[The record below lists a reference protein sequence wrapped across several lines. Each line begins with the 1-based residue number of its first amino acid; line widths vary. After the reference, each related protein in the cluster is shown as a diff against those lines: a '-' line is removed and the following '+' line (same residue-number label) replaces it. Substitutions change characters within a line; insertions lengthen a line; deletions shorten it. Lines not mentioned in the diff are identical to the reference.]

1 MVEQKSVGW
10 SCQER
15 PLCGDE
21 LIETGETN
29 EMMGLGGCLKQRE
42 KHMQWS

>member
-1 MVEQKSVGW
+1 MVEKKSVGW

-15 PLCGDE
+15 PLCGDK

-29 EMMGLGGCLKQRE
+29 EMMGFGRMFEAEGKAYA
-42 KHMQWS
+42 MS